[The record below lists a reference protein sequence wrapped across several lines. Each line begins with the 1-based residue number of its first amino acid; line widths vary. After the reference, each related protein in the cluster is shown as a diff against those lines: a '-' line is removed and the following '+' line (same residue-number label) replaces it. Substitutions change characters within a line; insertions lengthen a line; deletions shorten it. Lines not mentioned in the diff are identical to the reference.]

1 MGRKLDER
9 AAAALQRLLAEHPD
23 DAVGTMLRL
32 AWDAGLTREEIV
44 ALTWDQVDPDAML
57 LRLPDREV
65 PLDAESAQMLRARRA
80 RYAKQDEHVL
90 LSDRRGVPL
99 APPSVSRLARTAL
112 TGAGLEGV
120 SLQDLRTDFIRR
132 QLAEHD
138 WPYVLR
144 ITGLSVTTYRN
155 IFAGETP
162 RRAPETSEYDRAGEE
177 YRLWRLMHKR
187 GETSA
192 AIALW
197 LARQEGLRAGEIAA
211 LTWEQVDFAH
221 GELRLAGR
229 SVPLTAS
236 VRRVLEAQ
244 RQKTQLG
251 DDPHVLLTPRTRRA
265 MTGAQLSALV
275 RTALIRAGI
284 EGETLDSLRR
294 AAAQEGA
301 NRRLSEYALNRGSIT
316 RGEAAR
322 LLTVTP
328 QQAHDR
334 LAALCAAGTLVRV
347 GAKYYPA
354 AHAVAPEKQAETIR
368 AYLTENGAAY
378 RQDLAQLLGLGA
390 RVTAR
395 LLKSMVAR
403 GELALLRTKQYTLP
417 AMVEKDAE
425 ESGNVTIK

>member
-1 MGRKLDER
+1 
-9 AAAALQRLLAEHPD
+9 
-23 DAVGTMLRL
+23 
-32 AWDAGLTREEIV
+32 
-44 ALTWDQVDPDAML
+44 ML

-177 YRLWRLMHKR
+177 YRLWRLMHER

-229 SVPLTAS
+229 SVPLAAS

-354 AHAVAPEKQAETIR
+354 GLTAAPERQKEMIR
-368 AYLTENGAAY
+368 TYLAENGAAY
-378 RQDLAQLLGLGA
+378 RQDLAQLLGLSG